1 MSDGRTFEFEGG
13 ASAAE
18 AADILKRIADGLRS
32 GNLSLS
38 LGGEAVSVFPQ
49 GDLSLDIEATEKKEK
64 SKIEITVAW
73 TAADRD
79 DDEDDDES

>member
-18 AADILKRIADGLRS
+18 AADMLKRIADGLRS

-38 LGGEAVSVFPQ
+38 LGGEAVTVLPQ
-49 GDLSLDIEATEKKEK
+49 GDLALDIEATEKKEK
-64 SKIEITVAW
+64 AKIEITVAW
-73 TAADRD
+73 SAAERD
-79 DDEDDDES
+79 DDDDES

>member
-38 LGGEAVSVFPQ
+38 LGGDAVTVLPQ
-49 GDLSLDIEATEKKEK
+49 GDLALDIEATEKKEK
-64 SKIEITVAW
+64 AKIEITVAW
-73 TAADRD
+73 TNAGGD
-79 DDEDDDES
+79 DDDDES

>member
-38 LGGEAVSVFPQ
+38 LGGEAVTILPQ
-49 GDLSLDIEATEKKEK
+49 GDLALDIEATEKKEK
-64 SKIEITVAW
+64 AKIEITVAW
-73 TAADRD
+73 TAAGG
-79 DDEDDDES
+79 DDEADDQS

>member
-38 LGGEAVSVFPQ
+38 LGGDAVTVLPQ
-49 GDLSLDIEATEKKEK
+49 GDLALDIEATETKEK
-64 SKIEITVAW
+64 AKIEITVAW
-73 TAADRD
+73 THAGGD
-79 DDEDDDES
+79 DDDDES